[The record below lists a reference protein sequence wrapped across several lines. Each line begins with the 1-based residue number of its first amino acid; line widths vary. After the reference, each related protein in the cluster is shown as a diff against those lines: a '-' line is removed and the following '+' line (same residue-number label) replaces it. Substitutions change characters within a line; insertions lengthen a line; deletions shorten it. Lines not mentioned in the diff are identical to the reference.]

1 MENDNWNPNAPV
13 VCPYDARHVISV
25 KRFQHHLIKCR
36 KNHLHKDFVTCPFN
50 AQHMFLREELKSHLA
65 QCPNRVVLDADVIQA
80 DDPETGESRRLK
92 GNTSLPNTRFRV
104 PDSLEDWDDEIEE
117 NIAKRLDRQ
126 EAYLRQQGFAT
137 ADSKYALPLRKPNF
151 RASRTH
157 TDVNNKNSG
166 DFDTESISSEIS
178 RSSSLYVEPV
188 RRSEQRKNV
197 SIMLLCKDNTKQR
210 EMIGRGVLMTP
221 KPISAKTSCD
231 TDVPYGYIN
240 PFTGVGRGLM
250 RGDNQNAPH
259 GIGRGVLKQNA
270 LKFKAS

>member
-13 VCPYDARHVISV
+13 VCPYNARHVISV

-36 KNHLHKDFVTCPFN
+36 KNYLHKDFVTCPYN

-65 QCPNRVVLDADVIQA
+65 QCPDRVVLDADVIQ
-80 DDPETGESRRLK
+80 
-92 GNTSLPNTRFRV
+92 
-104 PDSLEDWDDEIEE
+104 EIEE

-126 EAYLRQQGFAT
+126 EAYLRQ
-137 ADSKYALPLRKPNF
+137 
-151 RASRTH
+151 H

-197 SIMLLCKDNTKQR
+197 SLVLLCKDNTKQR

-250 RGDNQNAPH
+250 RKDNQNVPH

-270 LKFKAS
+270 MKFKAN

>member
-13 VCPYDARHVISV
+13 VCPYNARHVISV

-36 KNHLHKDFVTCPFN
+36 KNYLHKDFVTCPYN

-65 QCPNRVVLDADVIQA
+65 QCPDRVVLDADVIQA
-80 DDPETGESRRLK
+80 EDPETGESRRLK

-104 PDSLEDWDDEIEE
+104 PDSLEDWDNEIEE

-126 EAYLRQQGFAT
+126 EAYLRQ
-137 ADSKYALPLRKPNF
+137 
-151 RASRTH
+151 H

-197 SIMLLCKDNTKQR
+197 SLVLLCKDNTKQR

-250 RGDNQNAPH
+250 RKDNQNVPH

-270 LKFKAS
+270 MKFKAN